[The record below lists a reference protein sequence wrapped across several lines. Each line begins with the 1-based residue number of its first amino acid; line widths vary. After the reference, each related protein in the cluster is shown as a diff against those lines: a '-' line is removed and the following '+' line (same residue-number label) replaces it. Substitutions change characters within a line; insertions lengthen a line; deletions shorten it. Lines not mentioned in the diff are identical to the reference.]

1 MQRDE
6 LIRSVREL
14 LLRTG
19 FNASLP
25 LKVRSIA
32 FDIVARRDQSLLL
45 VKVLTNIDA
54 FSKENAEEL
63 KVLAEALGGS
73 ILLVGERS
81 GSGDLEQGIVYSRFD
96 IPIIALAT
104 MRDLLMDD
112 EPPFIFAAPGGLYV
126 RMDSELLHRLREER
140 SVSLG
145 TLAEVAGV
153 SRRTIQMY
161 EAGMGAMIDAALRLE
176 EYLGKQIV
184 VPVDPLNFKPPAQ
197 DSKPLDMEK
206 CDDFSKNIYTMLMQM
221 GLLVKPTDKCPF
233 EALTVDKELLIL
245 TGLGK
250 DESRLADK
258 AKMVSD
264 LSRITGKES
273 VIFIERLRTRH
284 SLEGTALI
292 GRDELKNIHESDRL
306 RKMVNARSEADAK
319 D

>member
-1 MQRDE
+1 M
-6 LIRSVREL
+6 REL
-14 LLRTG
+14 LLRSG
-19 FNASLP
+19 FKASLP
-25 LKVRSIA
+25 LRLRSIA

-54 FSKENAEEL
+54 FSKDNAEEL

-73 ILLVGERS
+73 VMLVGERS

-96 IPIIALAT
+96 IPIITLPT
-104 MRDLLMDD
+104 MKDLLVDD

-126 RMDSELLHRLREER
+126 RMDSDLLHHLREER

-184 VPVDPLNFKPPAQ
+184 VPVDPLGYKPPAHE
-197 DSKPLDMEK
+197 SKPLDMER
-206 CDDFSKNIYTMLMQM
+206 CDEFSKNIYTMLLQL
-221 GLLVKPTDKCPF
+221 GLLVKPTEKCPF

-250 DESRLADK
+250 DEVHLVNK

-273 VIFIERLRTRH
+273 VIFIERLRTRQ
-284 SLEGTALI
+284 SIEGTALI
-292 GRDELKNIHESDRL
+292 GRDELKKIHESERL
-306 RKMVNARSEADAK
+306 RKMVNVRGEVDARD
-319 D
+319 

>member
-1 MQRDE
+1 VQREE

-14 LLRTG
+14 LLRSG
-19 FNASLP
+19 FDASMP
-25 LKVRSIA
+25 LKLRSIA
-32 FDIVARRDQSLLL
+32 FDIVARRNQSLLL

-73 ILLVGERS
+73 IMLVGERS

-96 IPIIALAT
+96 IPIIAFTT
-104 MRDLLMDD
+104 MKDLLMDD

-126 RMDSELLHRLREER
+126 RLDSDLLHRIREER

-161 EAGMGAMIDAALRLE
+161 EAGMGAMIEAALRLE

-184 VPVDPLNFKPPAQ
+184 VPVDPLGYRPLAQ
-197 DSKPLDMEK
+197 EDHPLDMEK
-206 CDDFSKNIYTMLMQM
+206 CDEFSKNIYTMLLQL
-221 GLLVKPTDKCPF
+221 GFLVKPTEKCPF
-233 EALTVDKELLIL
+233 EALTVDKDLLIL

-250 DESRLADK
+250 DEARLFDK
-258 AKMVSD
+258 AKVVAD
-264 LSRITGKES
+264 VSRITGKES
-273 VIFIERLRTRH
+273 VIFIERLRTRQ
-284 SLEGTALI
+284 SIEGTALI
-292 GRDELKNIHESDRL
+292 GRDELKKMHESDRL
-306 RKMVNARSEADAK
+306 RKMVNARSDVDAR

>member
-1 MQRDE
+1 VQRDE

-14 LLRTG
+14 LLRSG
-19 FNASLP
+19 FKASVP
-25 LKVRSIA
+25 LRLRSIA
-32 FDIVARRDQSLLL
+32 FDIVARRDQSLIL

-73 ILLVGERS
+73 IMLVGERS

-96 IPIIALAT
+96 IPIIAFST
-104 MRDLLMDD
+104 MKDLLMDD

-126 RMDSELLHRLREER
+126 RLDSELLHHIREER

-176 EYLGKQIV
+176 EYLGNQIV
-184 VPVDPLNFKPPAQ
+184 MPVDPLNYKPPATE
-197 DSKPLDMEK
+197 SKPLDLEK
-206 CDDFSKNIYTMLMQM
+206 YDEFSKNIYTMLQQL

-250 DESRLADK
+250 DETRLADK

-273 VIFIERLRTRH
+273 VIFIERLRTRN
-284 SLEGTALI
+284 SIEGTALI
-292 GRDELKNIHESDRL
+292 GRDELKKIHESERL
-306 RKMVNARSEADAK
+306 RKMVNSRSEVDAR

>member
-1 MQRDE
+1 VQRDE

-19 FNASLP
+19 FIASLP
-25 LKVRSIA
+25 LKLRSIA

-126 RMDSELLHRLREER
+126 RMDSELLHHLREER

>member
-19 FNASLP
+19 FIASLP
-25 LKVRSIA
+25 LKLRSIA

-104 MRDLLMDD
+104 MKDLLIDD

-126 RMDSELLHRLREER
+126 RMDSELLHKLREER

-176 EYLGKQIV
+176 EFLGKQIV
-184 VPVDPLNFKPPAQ
+184 VPVDPLSFKPPAQ
-197 DSKPLDMEK
+197 ESKPLDMEK

-250 DESRLADK
+250 DETRLADK

-292 GRDELKNIHESDRL
+292 GRDELKNIHESERL
-306 RKMVNARSEADAK
+306 RKMVNTRSEADAK